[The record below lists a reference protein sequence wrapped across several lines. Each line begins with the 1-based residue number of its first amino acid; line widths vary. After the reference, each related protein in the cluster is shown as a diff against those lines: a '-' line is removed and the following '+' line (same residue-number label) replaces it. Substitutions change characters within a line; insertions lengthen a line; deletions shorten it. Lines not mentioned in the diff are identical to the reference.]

1 MVKPAAVRNRA
12 SAGRTGPVV
21 SKAEVSIQWLGRTE
35 RWGRHHQVKTAE
47 STEQATRVIRR
58 HQPSFATS
66 QRRRV
71 TDWVV
76 TSCAVPCS
84 WSAAISGAPRKTA
97 RMPGS
102 RPSRE
107 VSLL

>member
-21 SKAEVSIQWLGRTE
+21 SKAAVSIQWLGRTE
-35 RWGRHHQVKTAE
+35 RWGRHH
-47 STEQATRVIRR
+47 RV
-58 HQPSFATS
+58 
-66 QRRRV
+66 
-71 TDWVV
+71 
-76 TSCAVPCS
+76 
-84 WSAAISGAPRKTA
+84 KTA